1 MFQLLRKNGQALGY
15 DFKGLSGLSMI
26 FSRLIPSLGR
36 RVSAGALELVGTL
49 PLTAQSS
56 LALVRLHDET
66 LLLGITAQNV
76 TLLTRRRETEVG
88 RKSVSAS
95 NGGLCKK
102 SSLTFDE
109 LPA

>member
-1 MFQLLRKNGQALGY
+1 MFQLLRKNGRTSGY
-15 DFKGLSGLSMI
+15 DFKGLSGLSVI
-26 FSRLIPSLGR
+26 FRRLIPSLGR

-56 LALVRLHDET
+56 LALVRLRDET

-76 TLLTRRRETEVG
+76 TVLTRRSETEVG
-88 RKSVSAS
+88 RKSASTS
-95 NGGLCKK
+95 NGGLMQEE
-102 SSLTFDE
+102 LPPLDE

>member
-1 MFQLLRKNGQALGY
+1 VFQLLKKNGQAPGY
-15 DFKGLSGLSMI
+15 DFKGLSGLSVI

-88 RKSVSAS
+88 SKFVSTS
-95 NGGLCKK
+95 NGGLMQEE
-102 SSLTFDE
+102 LPPLDE

>member
-1 MFQLLRKNGQALGY
+1 MFQLLRKNGRTSGY
-15 DFKGLSGLSMI
+15 DFKGLSGLSVI
-26 FSRLIPSLGR
+26 FRRLIPSLGR

-56 LALVRLHDET
+56 LALVRLRDET

-76 TLLTRRRETEVG
+76 TVLTRRRETEVG
-88 RKSVSAS
+88 RKSASTS
-95 NGGLCKK
+95 NGGLMQEE
-102 SSLTFDE
+102 LPPLDE